1 MALHPRAD
9 FRRRRAGRH
18 SRFRPVVALVT
29 AGLLAAATACGGGSS
44 SGTPGAGLT
53 VAIESQPECLDP
65 AVSALDVTAVVDR
78 NVFDSLVDRAPDGS
92 FQPWLAQS
100 WEISPDGLEYT
111 FHLRPGVTFHDGTPL
126 DAAAV
131 KASLDHVVDPKTK
144 SVYAAGLIKGY
155 TGATAVDADTVVIRL
170 ANPQAALLQALS
182 TAYLGI
188 QSPKSIAENA
198 ANLCAQP
205 VGSGP
210 FRFGSWARNQSIVL
224 ERNSAYAWAPG
235 GSEHT
240 GAARADRLTFTIVPE
255 SSVRFGALT
264 SNQADVITG
273 LPPDRV
279 ASVEGAGGQKVLR
292 AEAPGV
298 GFTLFLNP
306 LREPLSDER
315 VRTAFARSLDLD
327 TLVKSVYFGQYRRAW
342 SPLGPTTV
350 GYDPTL
356 VGTWP
361 YDPALANRLLD
372 EAGWTER
379 DSEGYRTK
387 DGRRLTLRWPYA
399 TQMLREQRDI
409 LAQGIQAQAK
419 EAGIHVDYVG
429 QDTGTFTK
437 DVLGRNLDING
448 ISNVRAEPDVLR
460 TFFASDQT
468 PQKAGGNVFGIT
480 DPRLDGFLN
489 GATATT
495 DPAARAALY
504 ADAQRYIVEHALAI
518 PVYVPVQLVGTAS
531 SVTGVTFDAQG
542 FPRFY
547 GAGKGSSA

>member
-1 MALHPRAD
+1 MALHLPRAD
-9 FRRRRAGRH
+9 FRRRQGSRPR
-18 SRFRPVVALVT
+18 RFRPLVGLFT

-44 SGTPGAGLT
+44 GGTPGAGLT

-78 NVFDSLVDRAPDGS
+78 NVFDSLVDMAPDGS
-92 FQPWLAQS
+92 FRPWLAQS

-131 KASLDHVVDPKTK
+131 KASLDHVVDPATK

-170 ANPQAALLQALS
+170 AAPQAALLQALS

-210 FRFGSWARNQSIVL
+210 FRFGSWARNQNIVL
-224 ERNSAYAWAPG
+224 ERNPGYAWAPD
-235 GSEHT
+235 GSAHT
-240 GAARADRLTFTIVPE
+240 GPARADRLTFSIVPE
-255 SSVRFGALT
+255 TSVRFGALT

-279 ASVEGAGGQKVLR
+279 ATLEGGSGKVLR

-306 LREPLSDER
+306 LREPLADER

-327 TLVKSVYFGQYRRAW
+327 ALVKSVYFGEYRRAW

-372 EAGWTER
+372 QAGWTGR

-387 DGRRLTLRWPYA
+387 NGERLTLRWPYA

-419 EAGIHVDYVG
+419 EAGFHVDYVG

-437 DVLGRNLDING
+437 DVLGRDLDINA

-468 PQKAGGNVFGIT
+468 PQKAGGNVFAIN
-480 DPRLDGFLN
+480 DPQLDRFLN
-489 GATATT
+489 DATATT

-504 ADAQRYIVEHALAI
+504 ANAQRYIIEHALAV

-531 SVTGVTFDAQG
+531 QVSGVTFDAQG
-542 FPRFY
+542 YPRFY